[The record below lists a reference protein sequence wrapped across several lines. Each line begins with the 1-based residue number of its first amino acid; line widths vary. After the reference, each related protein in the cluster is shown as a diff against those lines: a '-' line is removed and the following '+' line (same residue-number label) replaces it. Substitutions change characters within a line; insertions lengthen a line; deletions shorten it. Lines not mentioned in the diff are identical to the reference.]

1 VVLKQYEIAISPSS
15 LKAMNISTV
24 GLTRSRKKNNS
35 IAGGAYIE
43 KKSESKLFY
52 QR

>member
-1 VVLKQYEIAISPSS
+1 MVY
-15 LKAMNISTV
+15 
-24 GLTRSRKKNNS
+24 RSGKKNNS

-43 KKSESKLFY
+43 KVNQSFILS